1 MKNDAVTLTKQ
12 VQVLEKWV
20 NELRARETES
30 TNELERTREKLR
42 AANGATE
49 GEKVAAGELQETMT
63 NLKAKL
69 RGARSECQEREEELH
84 EL

>member
-20 NELRARETES
+20 DELRARETKS
-30 TNELERTREKLR
+30 TNELERTREELR
-42 AANGATE
+42 AANGVTE
-49 GEKVAAGELQETMT
+49 REKAAAGELQETMT
-63 NLKAKL
+63 NPKL